1 MDPVSQRCRDTARLR
16 IDISGALFERTGLVL
31 IDESED
37 RHPHFRPLPGYWAMI
52 SGPLTDQE
60 IMAQKKSFGFRS
72 KQGNLG
78 FGTPVFRNQRA
89 CTRQAPLVG
98 MQNVRNNPAVM
109 SPLPSES

>member
-1 MDPVSQRCRDTARLR
+1 MDLVSQRCRDTARLR

-60 IMAQKKSFGFRS
+60 
-72 KQGNLG
+72 KQGLSLTAG
-78 FGTPVFRNQRA
+78 PEEVIRFSF
-89 CTRQAPLVG
+89 
-98 MQNVRNNPAVM
+98 
-109 SPLPSES
+109 